1 MIKFKHL
8 KVKDFMSLGDVD
20 YEFKP
25 KMGLLLGIN
34 EDSTGADDNGAG
46 KSSMIEALRWCL
58 YDETVRAAID
68 KSLSK
73 DHVIRKGCKRA
84 SVTLHVDAG
93 GIPLIITRTRSKN
106 KGTLSVEHGGS
117 PHTGKA
123 AQEVLATALGIDVV
137 QFSNLVHLDGSYP
150 RLFAPSTDKDRK
162 EILSDLV
169 DVGVAQQMQ
178 EEAKRRLKPVEDALR
193 EKSSA
198 TGTLKLQIQMAK
210 EDIEKAQWL
219 VKDYKKQRDD
229 DKKNL
234 EPVKE
239 LAETLETQ
247 KDWLEEQEVIL
258 TNKGVGA
265 TKKQEDELSKADG
278 NIDKL
283 RTRLDLQKD
292 SYLVEKVDI
301 LTKQLNYA
309 ETQADVCRT
318 RVNEMEALQARGKC
332 PECGQDTTHV
342 GTADIE
348 SLTSQAEGH
357 DREFQKLETT
367 LKDTKQRRADKLAD
381 IKRDLREQEQYRR
394 AIKEDLNT
402 ISRQGQT
409 ERKEIRDQL
418 KKVTAEWTTAN
429 RKYTKLAA
437 SQDKYTE
444 LIKEA
449 RTRASQG
456 RSKKAMLE
464 EKLEDV
470 VTAYNNLLQQQAALE
485 FWKKGF
491 GPKGVPSLYIETV
504 LPSISSRIQE
514 YANILTGGDVI
525 VTLKA
530 YRETKS
536 KTVQEA
542 IQISAVN
549 AKGASLYGSNST
561 GERNRINLAVT
572 LGLIEYFRDMGVF
585 ESDLLVC
592 DEIFD
597 GLDSTGVEQ
606 GLLALRKAAIP
617 TVLVVSHH
625 DHLKPLFADT
635 TYVTKKNGVSSI
647 GV

>member
-1 MIKFKHL
+1 MVKFKYL
-8 KVKDFMSLGDVD
+8 KAKDFMSLGDVD

-25 KMGLLLGIN
+25 KMGLLLGVN
-34 EDSTGADDNGAG
+34 KDSTGADDNGAG
-46 KSSMIEALRWCL
+46 KSSLIEALRWCL
-58 YDETVRAAID
+58 YGETVRAAID

-84 SVTLHVDAG
+84 SVTLHIDARG
-93 GIPLIITRTRSKN
+93 LPLIITRTRSKN
-106 KGTLSVEHGGS
+106 KGTLSVEQGGNS
-117 PHTGKA
+117 STGKA
-123 AQEVLATALGIDVV
+123 AQEVLDSALGIDVV

-169 DVGVAQQMQ
+169 NVGIAEGMQ
-178 EEAKRRLKPVEDALR
+178 EEAKKRLGPVNKELEATQTAITAARWVVESAEKAVLEAERRITSLEEEREQAEKDYEPAVEEEA
-193 EKSSA
+193 
-198 TGTLKLQIQMAK
+198 TLKS
-210 EDIEKAQWL
+210 
-219 VKDYKKQRDD
+219 
-229 DKKNL
+229 
-234 EPVKE
+234 
-239 LAETLETQ
+239 Q
-247 KDWLEEQEVIL
+247 KVWLEEQGVIL
-258 TNKGVGA
+258 RDKGVGA
-265 TKKQEDELSKADG
+265 TKKQEEELAVIEG

-283 RTRLDLQKD
+283 RTRIDLQKD
-292 SYLVEKVDI
+292 SYLIEEI
-301 LTKQLNYA
+301 EAGTKQLNYL

-332 PECGQDTTHV
+332 PECGQDTAHV

-357 DREFQKLETT
+357 DREFQKLKNT
-367 LKDTKQRRADKLAD
+367 LEVTKQKRADKLAD
-381 IKRDLREQEQYRR
+381 LRNDLREQEQYRR
-394 AIKEDLNT
+394 TIKQDINT
-402 ISRQGQT
+402 LSKQGAT

-418 KKVTAEWTTAN
+418 KKVTEEWVEVNN
-429 RKYTKLAA
+429 RVARLSARLDKFTDLIADAQA
-437 SQDKYTE
+437 SVDTNTE
-444 LIKEA
+444 QMKEA
-449 RTRASQG
+449 
-456 RSKKAMLE
+456 
-464 EKLEDV
+464 EDKV
-470 VTAYNNLLQQQAALE
+470 GALHTQRNNLLQQQADLE

-549 AKGASLYGSNST
+549 SKGASLYGSNST

-572 LGLIEYFRDMGVF
+572 LGLIEYFRDLGVF